1 MKHKIALFKHI
12 LPNGDVRFFSSDMSK
27 DWATGGINTSNIHTF
42 GICVGEVEGVFEQ
55 TSEDV
60 GVAVALEK
68 AREINA
74 KLAEE
79 KLQNLLDKSD
89 KDYKKLFELYKPKE
103 GGI

>member
-1 MKHKIALFKHI
+1 MKHKITLFKHL
-12 LPNGDVRFFSSDMSK
+12 LPNGGVRFFSSDMSK

-55 TSEDV
+55 TSEDE
-60 GVAVALEK
+60 GVSVALEK

-74 KLAEE
+74 KLTEE
-79 KLQNLLDKSD
+79 KLLKLSDKAD

-103 GGI
+103 EGN